1 MIQKLGEALL
11 VNTHLCRNI
20 FRFQTAVFQKFS
32 CIIRHITL
40 LKHILAPF
48 PKNKKQ
54 TTELRYN
61 PQSNDLLAVSVFS
74 PTKNAARQQIIN
86 LPAATAIQGYSSD

>member
-20 FRFQTAVFQKFS
+20 FS

-61 PQSNDLLAVSVFS
+61 PQSNDLLAVSVFHA
-74 PTKNAARQQIIN
+74 KNAVRQQIIN
-86 LPAATAIQGYSSD
+86 LPAATAIQGYSSH